1 MKRMLT
7 SLKRRKG
14 FTLVEVIIVLVILA
28 ILAAVLIPSLTGYID
43 KANEKASIT
52 NARNFV
58 VAAQTI
64 VSETYGESGTSWK
77 NVLLGIS
84 DTNKNGDKGA
94 AYVEKMRTLAESP
107 DGSTANVTV
116 AEDGAKITNVVFC
129 DGKKTVTYTWDETNG
144 SKYEVTGSKPSDGLT
159 VTAKSST

>member
-43 KANEKASIT
+43 KANEKASIS

-64 VSETYGESGTSWK
+64 VSETYGEQGTTWSSA
-77 NVLLGIS
+77 LTGS
-84 DTNKNGDKGA
+84 DGGVTTVG
-94 AYVEKMRTLAESP
+94 KMKTLAESP
-107 DGSTANVTV
+107 SSSYATVTV
-116 AEDGAKITNVVFC
+116 SKDAKISEVVFT
-129 DGKKTVTYTWDETNG
+129 DGKKTVTYTWDATNG
-144 SKYEVTGSKPSDGLT
+144 SKYEVKGNAPTSDTLT
-159 VTAKSST
+159 VSKT